1 MLALDSEATELI
13 GAIVMLGSVAAV
25 AVVTV
30 RMTSRRDPITNRN
43 AWNPVARVAVVAAV
57 VLATVVVVGSA
68 LRVLGFNPEEQSSA
82 EQMREA
88 LEAEGLSDDEIDCIE
103 DSFVDDYGSVDDAWD
118 AAQEDARVT
127 LRPLVS
133 CMEVLGMSGE
143 VGECVGDMFV
153 DQYGN
158 GSMGVDEFTEV
169 VEELGPQDRM
179 ALSASSLVCQ
189 GLPPDIAD
197 CVVDAMDAEYPDMF
211 EPERMEPLTAEQ
223 QGFMFAAAEDCGY

>member
-1 MLALDSEATELI
+1 MNIGTRRLSVIAVPLLMLFAVLAATSCSDSETGDPAPESTPLPSEAPETTEPPTT
-13 GAIVMLGSVAAV
+13 AAPPP
-25 AVVTV
+25 T
-30 RMTSRRDPITNRN
+30 TSGTTTTLP
-43 AWNPVARVAVVAAV
+43 
-57 VLATVVVVGSA
+57 
-68 LRVLGFNPEEQSSA
+68 SA

-133 CMEVLGMSGE
+133 CMEVLGVSGE

-169 VEELGPQDRM
+169 VEDLGPPDRM